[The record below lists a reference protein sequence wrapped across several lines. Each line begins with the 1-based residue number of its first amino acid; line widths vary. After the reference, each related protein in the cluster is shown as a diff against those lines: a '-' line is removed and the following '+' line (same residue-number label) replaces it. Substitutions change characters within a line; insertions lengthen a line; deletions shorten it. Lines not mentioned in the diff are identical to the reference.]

1 MENKIIQIKGITRNT
16 DDGICLDGECMELIN
31 ARLKNGSIEPIGKPI
46 LIKET
51 KNTYKNIYY
60 HTLAKRYIG
69 ITSDGKMYE
78 MPEDMSNET
87 LIDIQET
94 VYKVEFIGY
103 SVAAITNEGLRY
115 FIFRQGKYKYIGDI
129 PELPEIK
136 IGKTF
141 INKTFK
147 SDTTLIHG
155 RRASSEE
162 NKAFYNAAYGY
173 YLKCIAELNKNT
185 YFVHATEIRIA
196 FKMFDGTYI
205 KHSPIRL
212 IYFNTNESVERN
224 MGADR
229 ACKVTFKGRE
239 EMLYVGEHTL
249 NGEQGN
255 ESRYEEYVWFSV
267 IGFILSFTMENTDL
281 SDWDDIISSIEVF
294 ATPSMIYWDDRN
306 VNPDAEEASKLM
318 TESSLFYKIGE
329 FNLSG
334 TFKWTQEDVSHD
346 ILATSTALIDDS
358 GTHNI
363 IIPNNS
369 YVYNS
374 RLHIS
379 NYMQK
384 LFEGYDKDYIY
395 DIGTET
401 LGTGN
406 ITISVLVKTSSGDK
420 FLQRIFTNVNI
431 PKYFPSFI
439 MYPDYRAYKIS
450 ILIQYESVKK
460 SVRYDLKP
468 HDSLNIAYHFFN
480 TEVGEVSGEHEVRD
494 AVPDSIE
501 KWEDA
506 DWTYIHLNDP
516 EEIKNILKVSSLN
529 SAFSFPPDQTYQ
541 FNTEIIGMQSNVV
554 AMSQGQF
561 GAFPLYVFTKEG
573 IFAMQVATGGNI
585 VYSSVSAPV
594 TRDVC
599 NNPDSI
605 CGLDKMVAFSTDKGL
620 MVIDGNVTT
629 LISEKMYGFLPSCS
643 ISSPVIPKIL
653 KVASMEDC
661 ISSVVF
667 PDYLEN
673 SKVGYDYEANEIIV
687 SNKEYSYSYVYSIQT
702 GEWHKISQKVESFV
716 NSYPYTWALNGSQIL
731 NLNNIHRSISKIAI
745 ITRPIK
751 LGSLKHKRILQA
763 ALRGIVKRS
772 LSDLYLRG
780 EPVMFRGD
788 NVTIFSDVGMYIL
801 ASNDAEHFELVSKK
815 EKMEDIRDLV
825 TKMNKSKPYKYFM
838 ICLVGGVRT
847 DVSINY
853 IEMVID
859 ESFTNRLR

>member
-16 DDGICLDGECMELIN
+16 DDGICPDGECMELIN

-196 FKMFDGTYI
+196 FKMFDGIYI

-212 IYFNTNESVERN
+212 IYFNTNESVERD
-224 MGADR
+224 MRADR

-306 VNPDAEEASKLM
+306 VNPDAEKASKLM

-450 ILIQYESVKK
+450 ILIQYGSVKK

-506 DWTYIHLNDP
+506 DYTYLHLNDP

-620 MVIDGNVTT
+620 MVIDGNATM
-629 LISEKMYGFLPSCS
+629 LISEKMEGFLPSCT
-643 ISSPVIPKIL
+643 ISSPIISKIL
-653 KVASMEDC
+653 GVASLTDC
-661 ISSVVF
+661 LSDVVF
-667 PDYLEN
+667 PDYMEQC
-673 SKVGYDYEANEIIV
+673 KVGYNYEENEIVV
-687 SNKEYSYSYVYSIQT
+687 SNSNYDYSYVYSMKT

-716 NSYPYTWALNGSQIL
+716 NAYPYTWALSGKQVL
-731 NLNNIHRSISKIAI
+731 DLNNTHRSISTIAV

-751 LGSLKHKRILQA
+751 MGTLTHKRILQA
-763 ALRGIVKRS
+763 ALRGTVKRS

>member
-16 DDGICLDGECMELIN
+16 DDGICPDGECMELIN

-94 VYKVEFIGY
+94 VYKVEFIGC

-147 SDTTLIHG
+147 SDTTLRHG

-212 IYFNTNESVERN
+212 IYFNTNESVERD
-224 MGADR
+224 MRADR

-306 VNPDAEEASKLM
+306 VNPDAEKASKLM

-406 ITISVLVKTSSGDK
+406 ITINVLVKTSSGDK

-450 ILIQYESVKK
+450 ILIQYGSVKK

-480 TEVGEVSGEHEVRD
+480 TEVGEVSGEHEVSD

-506 DWTYIHLNDP
+506 DWTYLHLNDP

-643 ISSPVIPKIL
+643 ISSPIIPKIL

-667 PDYLEN
+667 PDYLED
-673 SKVGYDYEANEIIV
+673 SKVGYNYEANEIIV

-751 LGSLKHKRILQA
+751 LGSLKHKRILQT

-780 EPVMFRGD
+780 EPVMFRGE
-788 NVTIFSDVGMYIL
+788 NVDIFSDVGMYIL
-801 ASNDAEHFELVSKK
+801 GSNDAEHFELISKK
-815 EKMEDIRDLV
+815 ERMEDIRDLV

>member
-1 MENKIIQIKGITRNT
+1 MEKKIIQLSGITRNT
-16 DDGICLDGECMELIN
+16 DDGICPDGECMELIN
-31 ARLKNGSIEPIGKPI
+31 ARLKNGSIEPVGKPV

-51 KNTYKNIYY
+51 ENTYKNIYH
-60 HTLAKRYIG
+60 HTLAKRFIG

-78 MPEDMSNET
+78 MPEDMSTET
-87 LIDIQET
+87 LMGIDET
-94 VYKVEFIGY
+94 VFKVEFIGY
-103 SVAAITNEGLRY
+103 TVAAITENGLRY
-115 FIFRQGKYKYIGDI
+115 FLFQNDKYKYLGDL
-129 PELPEIK
+129 PELPDIK
-136 IGKTF
+136 ISKSF
-141 INKTFK
+141 INHTVK

-162 NKAFYNAAYGY
+162 NKAFNDAAYGY
-173 YLKCIAELNKNT
+173 YLKCISELNKDS
-185 YFVHATEIRIA
+185 YFIHATEIRIA
-196 FKMFDGTYI
+196 FRLFDGSYI

-212 IYFNTNESVERN
+212 IYFNTNESVERSFS
-224 MGADR
+224 GTDR
-229 ACKVTFKGRE
+229 AYSATFKGRTD
-239 EMLYVGEHTL
+239 EMLYVGEHIL
-249 NGEQGN
+249 NGEAGN

-267 IGFILSFTMENTDL
+267 IGFMLSFQMEGVDLTD
-281 SDWDDIISSIEVF
+281 WENIISSIDVF
-294 ATPSMIYWDDRN
+294 ATPSMIYWNIDTSDEQ
-306 VNPDAEEASKLM
+306 AEASKLM

-334 TFKWTQEDVSHD
+334 KFKRTQEDVSHD
-346 ILATSTALIDDS
+346 ILATSTALVDDS
-358 GTHNI
+358 GTHNS
-363 IIPNNS
+363 IIPGMS
-369 YVYNS
+369 YVYNG
-374 RLHIS
+374 RLHIA
-379 NYMQK
+379 NYKQK
-384 LFEGYDKDYIY
+384 LFEGYNKDYLY
-395 DIGTET
+395 DIGDET

-406 ITISVLVKTSSGDK
+406 ITVTVIVKTSSGDK
-420 FLQRIFTNVNI
+420 FLQREFTNVSI
-431 PKYFPSFI
+431 PKYFPSFL

-450 ILIQYESVKK
+450 ILVRYNSISK
-460 SVRYDLKP
+460 SVVYDLKQ
-468 HDSLNIAYHFFN
+468 HDSLNLAYHFFN
-480 TEVGEVSGEHEVRD
+480 TETGSASGEHEVAD

-501 KWEDA
+501 NWSNTMA
-506 DWTYIHLNDP
+506 YIHSNDS
-516 EEIKNILKVSSLN
+516 EEIKNVLKVSNLN
-529 SAFSFPPDQTYQ
+529 NVFSFPPDQTYQ
-541 FNTEIIGMQSNVV
+541 FNTEIVGMQSNVV

-561 GAFPLYVFTKEG
+561 GVFPLYVFTKDG
-573 IFAMQVATGGNI
+573 IYAMQVATSGNI

-605 CGLDKMVAFSTDKGL
+605 CGLDQMVAFSTDRGL
-620 MVIDGNVTT
+620 MVINGSSTM
-629 LISEKMYGFLPSCS
+629 LLSEKMEGFLPSCT
-643 ISSPVIPKIL
+643 ISSPIIPKIL
-653 KVASMEDC
+653 NVASMADC

-667 PDYLEN
+667 PDYMEKC
-673 SKVGYDYEANEIIV
+673 KVGYNYEENEIVV
-687 SNKEYSYSYVYSIQT
+687 SNSDYDYSYVYSMKT
-702 GEWHKISQKVESFV
+702 GEWYKISQKIDSFV
-716 NSYPYTWALNGSQIL
+716 NAYPYTWALLGKQIL
-731 NLNNIHRSISKIAI
+731 NLNNTHRSIGKIAI
-745 ITRPIK
+745 VTRPIK
-751 LGSLKHKRILQA
+751 MGTLTHKRILQT

>member
-16 DDGICLDGECMELIN
+16 DDGICPDGECMELIN

-643 ISSPVIPKIL
+643 ISSPIIPKIL

-673 SKVGYDYEANEIIV
+673 SKVGYNYEANEIIV

-751 LGSLKHKRILQA
+751 LGSLKHKRILQT

-780 EPVMFRGD
+780 EPVMFRGE
-788 NVTIFSDVGMYIL
+788 NVDIFSDVGMYIL
-801 ASNDAEHFELVSKK
+801 GSNDAEHFELISKK
-815 EKMEDIRDLV
+815 ERMEDIRDLV